1 MELSIVI
8 PAHNEAARLEPTLRR
23 YQEHCADP
31 GVRFLVAL
39 DGCTDG
45 TADVARQRGESDP
58 RIEVLDFP
66 KLGKGGVIAEAFR
79 RSTGELVGFVDA
91 DCATH
96 PAEFLRLATT
106 ARKCDGAIA
115 SRRHPQAVLP
125 VPRAA
130 SRRLASVGFA
140 ALARGLF
147 RLPYADTQCGAKIFR
162 RAALEQLVP
171 LLSTR
176 GFLFDVDLLARAR
189 DLGLEIA
196 EIPTVWI
203 DQDGSS
209 VDLRREVWRMSL
221 SALALWLEHHSDPSP
236 SAIPGRPVPAATE
249 TSEEQP
255 APPNVRD
262 AAADAGPTAETER
275 EAHRVVA

>member
-8 PAHNEAARLEPTLRR
+8 PAHNEAERLAPTLRR
-23 YQEHCADP
+23 YREHCPDR
-31 GVRFLVAL
+31 GMRFLVAL

-45 TADVARQRGESDP
+45 TAEVARQQAEADP
-58 RIEVLDFP
+58 RVEVLDFP

-79 RSTGELVGFVDA
+79 RSAGELVGFVDA

-96 PAEFLRLATT
+96 PAEFLRLAAAT
-106 ARKCDGAIA
+106 RRVDGAIA
-115 SRRHPQAVLP
+115 SRRHPSAVLP

-130 SRRLASVGFA
+130 SRRVASVGFA
-140 ALARGLF
+140 ALTRGLF
-147 RLPYADTQCGAKIFR
+147 RLPYADTQCGAKVFR

-209 VDLRREVWRMSL
+209 VDLRQELWRMSL
-221 SALALWLEHHSDPSP
+221 AAVALWLEHHSDPSP
-236 SAIPGRPVPAATE
+236 ALADRPTA
-249 TSEEQP
+249 P
-255 APPNVRD
+255 APIGDQRVVDVRD
-262 AAADAGPTAETER
+262 VADDPPAEAVHAER
-275 EAHRVVA
+275 DGRRVVA